1 MKQISSIQ
9 KRFLL
14 FLGGCIPMRLLLV
27 LLAKYGNK
35 ILLQLMGLFALVIGL
50 GFIII
55 YIGGYR
61 KTGMETGGN
70 VIWWN
75 NIRPL
80 HSFLYL
86 FFAWSIF
93 YGNTKKAWK
102 ILLFDVIIGI
112 VAFIVFH
119 SQQGNFKHLGL

>member
-55 YIGGYR
+55 YIGKYR
-61 KTGMETGGN
+61 KTGMETGGD

-80 HSFLYL
+80 HSFLY
-86 FFAWSIF
+86 FFSAWSVF

-102 ILLFDVIIGI
+102 ILLLDLIIGLI
-112 VAFIVFH
+112 AFIVFH
-119 SQQGNFKHLGL
+119 LQQGNFKHLGL